1 MHSISVK
8 KGIEGGEG
16 GEIGDSD
23 SSDSDVIGPPLP
35 PGYQK
40 KAGTSSTG
48 PSHSQATMEEGE
60 SDDEEDD
67 VSVSFAYY
75 IVLKGLINT

>member
-1 MHSISVK
+1 M
-8 KGIEGGEG
+8 
-16 GEIGDSD
+16 GDSD

-48 PSHSQATMEEGE
+48 PSHSQATMVEEGE
-60 SDDEEDD
+60 SDDEGDD
-67 VSVSFAYY
+67 ASVSFAYY
-75 IVLKGLINT
+75 IVP